1 MQTVLWGTI
10 VRQALLRRRNL
21 IVLIV
26 LAAAAVL
33 SGCAGVPRTPREGAG
48 GGHRYCVNGYGCYR
62 ALASAAGYDRVGIAS
77 WYGVGDA
84 GKPTASGA
92 PYDPDAMT
100 AASKELPFGTWVQVT
115 NLDNGRQAVAMVND
129 RGPFHG
135 GRILDV
141 SVAVA
146 RRLAMIGP
154 GTARVRVSA
163 IPEERLD
170 EVQREAAHRDAQLA
184 VRYRSRHPVIHLL
197 AGGVGLAARGGFYVV
212 RDGVGLGLDITGGVL
227 RALLP

>member
-1 MQTVLWGTI
+1 MVLWGTI
-10 VRQALLRRRNL
+10 VRQTLLRGRNFT
-21 IVLIV
+21 VLIA
-26 LAAAAVL
+26 LAAAVL
-33 SGCAGVPRTPREGAG
+33 SGCAGVPRTPREGAA

-77 WYGVGDA
+77 WYGVGDT

-92 PYDPDAMT
+92 PYDPGAMT

-115 NLDNGRQAVAMVND
+115 DLDNGRQAVAMVND

-146 RRLAMIGP
+146 RRLKMIGP
-154 GTARVRVSA
+154 GTAHVRVSA

-170 EVQREAAHRDAQLA
+170 EAQREAAQRDAQLA
-184 VRYRSRHPVIHLL
+184 VRYGSRHPVIHLL
-197 AGGVGLAARGGFYVV
+197 VGGVGLAARGGFYVV
-212 RDGVGLGLDITGGVL
+212 RDGVGLGLDITGDVL
-227 RALLP
+227 RAILP

>member
-1 MQTVLWGTI
+1 MV
-10 VRQALLRRRNL
+10 VRWTLLRGRSL
-21 IVLIV
+21 IVLIA
-26 LAAAAVL
+26 LAAAVL

-62 ALASAAGYDRVGIAS
+62 ALASAAGYDRVGVAS

-92 PYDPDAMT
+92 PYDPGAMT

-115 NLDNGRQAVAMVND
+115 DLDNGRQAVAMVND

-154 GTARVRVSA
+154 GTAHVRVRA

-184 VRYRSRHPVIHLL
+184 VHYRSRHLVIHLL
-197 AGGVGLAARGGFYVV
+197 AGGVGLAARGGFYIV
-212 RDGVGLGLDITGGVL
+212 RDGVGLGLDITGDVL
-227 RALLP
+227 RAILP

>member
-1 MQTVLWGTI
+1 MI
-10 VRQALLRRRNL
+10 VRQTLLRGRNFTVSIAL
-21 IVLIV
+21 
-26 LAAAAVL
+26 AAAVL

-48 GGHRYCVNGYGCYR
+48 GGHRYCVKGYGCYR

-92 PYDPDAMT
+92 PYDPGAMT
-100 AASKELPFGTWVQVT
+100 AASKELPFGTWVRVT
-115 NLDNGRQAVAMVND
+115 DLDNGRQAVAMVND

-154 GTARVRVSA
+154 GTAHVRVSA

-170 EVQREAAHRDAQLA
+170 EVQREAAQRDAQLA
-184 VRYRSRHPVIHLL
+184 VHYRSRHPVIHLL
-197 AGGVGLAARGGFYVV
+197 VGGVGLAARGGFHVV
-212 RDGVGLGLDITGGVL
+212 RDGVGLGLGLGLDITGDVL
-227 RALLP
+227 RAILP